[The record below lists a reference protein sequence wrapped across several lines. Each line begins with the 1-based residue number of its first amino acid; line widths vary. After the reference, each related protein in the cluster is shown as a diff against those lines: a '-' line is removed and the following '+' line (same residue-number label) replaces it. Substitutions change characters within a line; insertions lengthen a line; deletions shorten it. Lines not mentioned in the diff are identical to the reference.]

1 MLFEYNRLPTL
12 ATSAGE
18 SHHPSIRGDG
28 MNAILK
34 RLVGLL
40 TVFALVVVPCASGL
54 AQGLEQDEDIVGGKM
69 AADAL
74 VARPLGLCA
83 TVIGG
88 AIFLVSLPFSAL
100 GGNTQPAFDYLVADP
115 FKFTFSRPLG
125 EF

>member
-1 MLFEYNRLPTL
+1 
-12 ATSAGE
+12 
-18 SHHPSIRGDG
+18 
-28 MNAILK
+28 MNAVLK

-40 TVFALVVVPCASGL
+40 TVLALVVVPCASCL
-54 AQGLEQDEDIVGGKM
+54 AQGLDQDEDIVAGKM

-74 VARPLGLCA
+74 VVRPLGLCA